1 MNLRFLPEAENKYF
15 LCPSGQHFSPCQQPE
30 TFPWR
35 LDNCPSAHRDLP
47 APTGLPEAI
56 QKVKRTF
63 SVKSCGSIIYLSQ
76 NFLGKISLW
85 KPKKKK
91 KKKSFCKLWNVACTA
106 LLRKE
111 LVWPGEGFWKVLSA
125 SGWFVCSVHWPLWL
139 GIHSSTKGA
148 FLEWRE
154 ISQRPG

>member
-1 MNLRFLPEAENKYF
+1 MNLRFSPEAENKYF
-15 LCPSGQHFSPCQQPE
+15 SLSFWTAFQSGSRKLSPGGWTIVLQPTGTCQPQLDSQRQFRKSGE
-30 TFPWR
+30 HFPWNPVGASFIF
-35 LDNCPSAHRDLP
+35 L
-47 APTGLPEAI
+47 
-56 QKVKRTF
+56 KTF
-63 SVKSCGSIIYLSQ
+63 LEKFPCE
-76 NFLGKISLW
+76 N
-85 KPKKKK
+85 PKK

-111 LVWPGEGFWKVLSA
+111 LVWPGQEFWKVLSA
-125 SGWFVCSVHWPLWL
+125 SGCFVCSVHWPLWL